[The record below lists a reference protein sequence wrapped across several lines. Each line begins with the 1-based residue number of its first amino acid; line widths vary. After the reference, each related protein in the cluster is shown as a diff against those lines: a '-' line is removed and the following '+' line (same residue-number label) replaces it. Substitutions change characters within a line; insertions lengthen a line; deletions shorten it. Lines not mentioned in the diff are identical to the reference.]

1 MYFEVQGNSEKEPL
15 PTMSKIVDYCIKYPR
30 LLRSMVLSNTLTIR
44 LQLLT
49 FLFYFIVRDSPLK
62 VLHDPSL
69 PYVLVHDWYIGIS
82 LDYLETSVIVLLEQW
97 EKVYKK
103 KRHDPGQITDHFVQ
117 LVNDI
122 YECYEHTGLALNMPF
137 PEGSSLAATELK
149 DKVKYTSIALIKEK
163 ITSSFTT
170 ARTIFYDAGSN
181 TIEHLFRSHLQTH
194 AKPTFAY
201 LFSHRISKYQGPDL
215 EYQVQT
221 ILDSNLPGLVDVF
234 NLSDEMLKES
244 STKSFRNDEQNDIEI
259 DNWLIPDHTHTLTL
273 EQYEQKRL
281 VFSTV
286 CEKLNVLLLTPDWIF
301 ILKEKIEARLN
312 TLLWK
317 DNWTVSMVSVQLK
330 WLHVLILPWL
340 SYVIPKSGDVDSD
353 WNNFLRQK
361 IKAEH
366 VLYELIYQSRIPKIF
381 DIIRDYPTTKEA
393 ILDFHV
399 IATKR
404 DLLQDLQ
411 QKLMEELQDRLLHL
425 GASAS
430 DILQQYIACIQCLAI
445 IDPSCGIMGPVIEMI
460 ESYMKRYRN
469 DAVQG
474 VVELIRDQEEDEFF
488 PAVQEEDVYV
498 FKQSELTNQETPRD
512 TVIIKEDKPAM
523 LRRLQQK
530 SRDSVAMLISMCNSL
545 EDFIKGYSNKLG
557 EVLLLTKNYDTD
569 AEVRKLELL
578 KRHFPAHTFLRCD
591 IMLRD
596 LDISRRLDKSIHEN
610 KDVSESL
617 HAIIMSG
624 FYWPG
629 GDDDSDVDD
638 LGEDDEEEI
647 GLSSLQS
654 WPEFERSV
662 RAYETEF
669 KKAKASRKL
678 KFVPSMGSVT
688 LELEFKTRKLKLDVC
703 PEAALIIALFKTKE
717 DSFTRDQIK
726 LQVKISKEKVVEQ
739 LDFWIKQ
746 QVLELSAE
754 GYFQLIED

>member
-1 MYFEVQGNSEKEPL
+1 MLNMYSYFPKQSRALDPIKRLKTYFEVQGNSEKEPL
-15 PTMSKIVDYCIKYPR
+15 PTMPKIVDYCIKYPR
-30 LLRSMVLSNTLTIR
+30 LLRTKAIGF
-44 LQLLT
+44 LT
-49 FLFYFIVRDSPLK
+49 FLLVRDSPLK

-82 LDYLETSVIVLLEQW
+82 LDYLETSVIVLLAQW

-103 KRHDPGQITDHFVQ
+103 KRHDPVQIANHFVQ

-170 ARTIFYDAGSN
+170 ARTIFYDSGSN
-181 TIEHLFRSHLQTH
+181 TIEHLFRSHLPPPPHHHHQQP
-194 AKPTFAY
+194 AFAY
-201 LFSHRISKYQGPDL
+201 LFSHRISKYHGPDL

-221 ILDSNLPGLVDVF
+221 ILDSGLPGLVDVF

-244 STKSFRNDEQNDIEI
+244 CTKSFRNDEQNDIQI
-259 DNWLIPDHTHTLTL
+259 DTWLIPDNNTHTASY
-273 EQYEQKRL
+273 YEEKRL
-281 VFSTV
+281 AFSTV
-286 CEKLNVLLLTPDWIF
+286 CEKLNTLLLTPDWIP
-301 ILKEKIEARLN
+301 ILKEKIKVRLN
-312 TLLWK
+312 TLVWK

-366 VLYELIYQSRIPKIF
+366 VLYELIYQSRIPRIF

-411 QKLMEELQDRLLHL
+411 QKLMEELQGRLLHL

-445 IDPSCGIMGPVIEMI
+445 IDPSCGIMGLVIEMI

-498 FKQSELTNQETPRD
+498 FKPSELTNQEAPRD
-512 TVIIKEDKPAM
+512 TVIIKEDKPGKKFA
-523 LRRLQQK
+523 
-530 SRDSVAMLISMCNSL
+530 N
-545 EDFIKGYSNKLG
+545 
-557 EVLLLTKNYDTD
+557 
-569 AEVRKLELL
+569 
-578 KRHFPAHTFLRCD
+578 
-591 IMLRD
+591 
-596 LDISRRLDKSIHEN
+596 
-610 KDVSESL
+610 
-617 HAIIMSG
+617 HA
-624 FYWPG
+624 
-629 GDDDSDVDD
+629 D
-638 LGEDDEEEI
+638 
-647 GLSSLQS
+647 
-654 WPEFERSV
+654 
-662 RAYETEF
+662 
-669 KKAKASRKL
+669 
-678 KFVPSMGSVT
+678 
-688 LELEFKTRKLKLDVC
+688 
-703 PEAALIIALFKTKE
+703 
-717 DSFTRDQIK
+717 
-726 LQVKISKEKVVEQ
+726 
-739 LDFWIKQ
+739 
-746 QVLELSAE
+746 
-754 GYFQLIED
+754 